1 MPTGPSPLPDDGRPA
16 SAGTSATASP
26 QASHGTVPARRDP
39 ADAHAQEPPAPTR
52 TVTLDVTGMT
62 CASCVRRVERKL
74 GKVDGV
80 SATVNLPLEQ
90 AAVTA
95 PESVSDA
102 ELIAAV
108 EAAGYGASVQEK
120 APAVVGKHGTRRP
133 DDGTDP
139 ADPDGGTPAG
149 SPADPASGATD
160 AHAPDTLLRRLVV
173 AALLTVPTVVVSMV
187 PAAQFPHWGWVALAL
202 SAPVVFYAAWPF
214 HAAAARTARH
224 GSSTMDTLVSVGVLV
239 SWGYSTIELLL
250 HPQMTAH
257 VGHTMAEMA
266 DHSLYF
272 ETAAV
277 ITTFLLLGRWL
288 EARAKR
294 RAGQALRTLLDLG
307 AAQAT
312 LWDPATRTEQV
323 VPAESLAPGDTVLIR
338 PGEKVPTDAVVVEGA
353 SAVDASLLT
362 GESVPVEVG
371 PGDELTGATVN
382 VTGRLVA
389 RAVRTGADTT
399 LAQMGRLV
407 AEAQTGKAK
416 VARLADRISA
426 VFVPIVMAI
435 AAVTLVVWLL
445 MTGGDVASALRA
457 SVAVL
462 VIACPCALGLATP
475 VGLLAG
481 TGRASQ
487 LGILIRGPEVLEDS
501 RTVDTIVLDKTG
513 TVTEGRMRL
522 TQVVPLPDDGGD
534 GDGRGVFV
542 RENVESPD
550 AFVRETVGF
559 VRSDPL
565 PDDGTRPRHDARR
578 ALTPAQAALLT
589 LAAAVEHGSEHPI
602 AKAIVEGAAE
612 HGLQLPAV
620 EDFASSAGGGVSGRV
635 VFDGQAPAGSG
646 HHVAGQQTAGQGTAA
661 PASQHVAVGRGD
673 LILQHVTR
681 PFSPE
686 AEARFA
692 AAEESGSTAVWVAVD
707 GELAGFV
714 AVQDT
719 VKESSAAA
727 IADLK
732 AMGLRPMLVTGDNA
746 AVAKAVAAEVGIDP
760 EDVVAGV
767 RPEAK
772 VEVVR
777 SLQGEGAVVG
787 MVGDGVNDAPALALA
802 DVGIAMG
809 SGTDVAREAAAITVM
824 GSDLRQVV
832 QSLELSR
839 KTLGVIRMN
848 LFWAF
853 AYNTLGIPVAAL
865 GLLNPMIAGGAMAAS
880 SVLVVLNSLRLT
892 RYAR

>member
-1 MPTGPSPLPDDGRPA
+1 MPTGPSPLADDGRPT

-26 QASHGTVPARRDP
+26 QASHGTAPAPRDP
-39 ADAHAQEPPAPTR
+39 ADAHAQETPAPTR

-120 APAVVGKHGTRRP
+120 APAVVGKHGNRRP

-139 ADPDGGTPAG
+139 AAPDGGTPAG

-187 PAAQFPHWGWVALAL
+187 PAAQFTHWGWVALVL

-257 VGHTMAEMA
+257 VGRTMAEMA

-323 VPAESLAPGDTVLIR
+323 VPAESLAPGDTMLIR
-338 PGEKVPTDAVVVEGA
+338 PGEKVPTDAVVVEGT

-445 MTGGDVASALRA
+445 VTGGDVASALRA

-522 TQVVPLPDDGGD
+522 TQVVPLPDGRDD
-534 GDGRGVFV
+534 GDAHGAFVRDNVESPSAFV
-542 RENVESPD
+542 RENVGSVP
-550 AFVRETVGF
+550 AA
-559 VRSDPL
+559 PL
-565 PDDGTRPRHDARR
+565 PDDGTRPRHDAHR

-635 VFDGQAPAGSG
+635 VFDDQAPAESAPD
-646 HHVAGQQTAGQGTAA
+646 VAGQQTAGQGTAA

-686 AEARFA
+686 AEARFS

-746 AVAKAVAAEVGIDP
+746 AVAQAVAAEVGIDP